1 MTFRARTS
9 KRAVS
14 PRVARLLRAR
24 VSDGSLLCFDLDGPL
39 LDVSERYWRVHASAA
54 GLDVGASH
62 GRARYLALKR
72 RGATDEEIC
81 RRLGIHIAASEYS
94 ARRRALLEQ
103 AEYLAFDRVWKW
115 TGRVLTILHRA
126 YRIAIVTKRRNAQTY
141 GGQLLAT
148 GLRRLVDAEACE
160 ADVEGHADAD
170 KIALIREA
178 ERSCSE
184 KAVALVGDTELD
196 VQTARNMGLIAI
208 AVSCGLRDRRRLSR
222 ARPDVLLD
230 DLSPL
235 PLLLRPHSVR
245 ADRE

>member
-1 MTFRARTS
+1 MTSRATTS

-39 LDVSERYWRVHASAA
+39 LDVSERYWRVHVSAA
-54 GLDVGASH
+54 GLDVAASH

-81 RRLGIHIAASEYS
+81 RRLRIQVAASEYS

-115 TGRVLTILHRA
+115 TGRVLTILHQA
-126 YRIAIVTKRRNAQTY
+126 YRIAIVTKRQNAQTY
-141 GGQLLAT
+141 RVQLLAT

-160 ADVEGHADAD
+160 ADVEGHAGD
-170 KIALIREA
+170 KGALIRRA
-178 ERSCSE
+178 ERLREGSSARRRHGARHPDCSQH
-184 KAVALVGDTELD
+184 GTD
-196 VQTARNMGLIAI
+196 
-208 AVSCGLRDRRRLSR
+208 RDRSELRP
-222 ARPDVLLD
+222 ARPTPVVA
-230 DLSPL
+230 SPSG
-235 PLLLRPHSVR
+235 RVIG
-245 ADRE
+245 

>member
-1 MTFRARTS
+1 MTSRARTS
-9 KRAVS
+9 RRGVS

-24 VSDGSLLCFDLDGPL
+24 VSGGSLLCFDLDGPL
-39 LDVSERYWRVHASAA
+39 LDVSERYWRVHLSAA
-54 GLDVGASH
+54 GLDVAASH
-62 GRARYLALKR
+62 GRARYLSLKR

-81 RRLGIHIAASEYS
+81 RRLRIQVAASEYS

-115 TGRVLTILHRA
+115 TGRVLTILHQA
-126 YRIAIVTKRRNAQTY
+126 YRIAIVTKRQNAQTY
-141 GGQLLAT
+141 RGQLLAT

-160 ADVEGHADAD
+160 ADVEGHAGD
-170 KIALIREA
+170 KGALIRRA

-196 VQTARNMGLIAI
+196 VQTARSMGLIAI
-208 AVSCGLRDRRRLSR
+208 AVSCGLQDRRRLSR

-230 DLSPL
+230 DVNPL
-235 PLLLRPHSVR
+235 PQLLQPRSVR
-245 ADRE
+245 TDRE